1 MYTIKHLCKEFNLS
15 RSTLLYYDS
24 IGLLKPSGRSE
35 SRYRLYSE
43 GDLNRLNKIC
53 TYREAG
59 IPLEQ
64 MKELLDTDRLKE
76 DEILTNRLQALNRE
90 IRDLRFR
97 QKLIIEL
104 LKSDSRP
111 ETKLLLD
118 QEVFANVLN
127 SMGFDDASRE
137 AFHRQFEQS
146 SPQSHQFFLEL
157 LGMEE
162 EEIQEFRRNL
172 S

>member
-1 MYTIKHLCKEFNLS
+1 MYTIKHLCKEFHLS

-24 IGLLKPSGRSE
+24 IGLLKPSERSE
-35 SRYRLYSE
+35 SRYRLYSDE
-43 GDLNRLNKIC
+43 DRNRLNKIC

-64 MKELLDTDRLKE
+64 MKEILDTGRLKE
-76 DEILTNRLQALNRE
+76 DEVLTDKLEALNRE

-104 LKSDSRP
+104 LKRGNRP

-127 SMGFDDASRE
+127 SMGFDDESRE

-146 SPQSHQFFLEL
+146 APRSHQFFLEL

-162 EEIQEFRRNL
+162 EEIKEFRKNL
-172 S
+172 M